1 MRNFAKKAM
10 AARSRKA
17 DGPFGR
23 NRSRKTSE
31 RICIIMLM
39 AIQCNTRFLRPGS
52 KPIEAL
58 FTTLR
63 LARQRA
69 GDRPS
74 PRVDNR
80 GSSPVGSA
88 RTFQPAM
95 TGLPTRA
102 NAAIGYAQ
110 NRCMNGN
117 FPKGGSCGAGRL
129 ADVISMAAI
138 RFMMAPQSLGLVP
151 GIAEGGLLSS
161 QMKQ

>member
-1 MRNFAKKAM
+1 MLNFAKKLT

-31 RICIIMLM
+31 RICIIMPM
-39 AIQCNTRFLRPGS
+39 ASQCNTRFLRPGL
-52 KPIEAL
+52 KPSEAL
-58 FTTLR
+58 FITLR

-69 GDRPS
+69 GDRSS
-74 PRVDNR
+74 PRVGNR

-88 RTFQPAM
+88 RMFQPAM

-129 ADVISMAAI
+129 AHETSIAGI
-138 RFMMAPQSLGLVP
+138 RFMMAPQPLGLVP
-151 GIAEGGLLSS
+151 GNSGRRTIV
-161 QMKQ
+161 